1 MVTVLSFEAHLWVS
15 TVINVLELNLPWP
28 SCYVIYVT
36 R

>member
-1 MVTVLSFEAHLWVS
+1 MVTVLSFEAHLWVN
-15 TVINVLELNLPWP
+15 TVINVLELNLPWA